1 MKHLFIVLE
10 ILIFLIFEM
19 NLIIKILEIKKK
31 KKKKSHTEVNQ
42 YISVAYTVRIATL
55 KLCHLT
61 LDFTFSLSNAFYI
74 LIYLRTY

>member
-1 MKHLFIVLE
+1 MKHLFIILK

-61 LDFTFSLSNAFYI
+61 RDFTFSLSNAFYI